1 MFVDFKI
8 GPSNTIGGLIFIVEH
23 NEIKAIKSDFKKNI
37 YLDFFF
43 SFYMSMCAPNHQLS
57 NSAGVR
63 ILDVFI
69 DLK

>member
-43 SFYMSMCAPNHQLS
+43 LLYEYVCSQS
-57 NSAGVR
+57 SA
-63 ILDVFI
+63 
-69 DLK
+69 LKLCRS